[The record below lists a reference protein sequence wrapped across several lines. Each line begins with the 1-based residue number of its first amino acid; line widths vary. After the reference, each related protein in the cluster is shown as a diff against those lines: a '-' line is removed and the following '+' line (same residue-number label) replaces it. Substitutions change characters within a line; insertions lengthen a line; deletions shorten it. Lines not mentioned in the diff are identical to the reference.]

1 LGWFELGFLIE
12 RAIMGR
18 RRRKSPGEGFLS
30 DVFEL
35 CSVGPIWVGPLIAAI
50 VFGIFFFLI
59 PWYLAN
65 RVSNDMAA
73 QVSRMPYGI
82 FRNLSRGL
90 APLFSLIVLV
100 VWGVA
105 EFKKLARR
113 RTSAAEDY
121 DESAPRQRQPVAQS
135 NTGQTPTC
143 PRCGAS
149 MVLRTARRGVEAG
162 SQFWG
167 CSNFAA
173 KKCQGTRQVG

>member
-1 LGWFELGFLIE
+1 
-12 RAIMGR
+12 MGR
-18 RRRKSPGEGFLS
+18 RRRESLAEGFLS

-35 CSVGPIWVGPLIAAI
+35 CSLGPIWVGPLIAAI

-59 PWYLAN
+59 PWFLADQ
-65 RVSNDMAA
+65 VGNDLTA

-82 FRNLSRGL
+82 FRNLSR
-90 APLFSLIVLV
+90 FMSLPFTAIILM

-113 RTSAAEDY
+113 RTSAAEVPD
-121 DESAPRQRQPVAQS
+121 APSTRQRQPVAQS
-135 NTGQTPTC
+135 NGGQTPTC

-149 MVLRTARRGVEAG
+149 MVLRTAKRGVEAG

-173 KKCQGTRQVG
+173 RKCQGTRQVR